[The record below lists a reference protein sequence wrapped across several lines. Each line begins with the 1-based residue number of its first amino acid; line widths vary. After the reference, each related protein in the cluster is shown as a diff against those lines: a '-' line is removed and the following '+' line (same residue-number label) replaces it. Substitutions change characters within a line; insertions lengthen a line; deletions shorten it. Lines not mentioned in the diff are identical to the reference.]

1 MGLRETLAR
10 TRQLFSR
17 LISAPTVSIEEL
29 EAALL
34 SADVGVAATR
44 HLLDAARRNP
54 QNPRAALEQEIAILL
69 RSGTRQ
75 KTNPNPPVQP
85 EVIMIVGVNG
95 SGKTTTVGKLSRLYA
110 NQGRKVIVAAA
121 DTYRDAAAEQVGIWA
136 ERAGVEIV
144 YSQKG
149 QDAAAVAFDTIT
161 RAVQN
166 RFDTVLVDTAGRLH
180 TRQDLMA
187 ELEKIKRVCARVK
200 PGSPEEIWLVLDAT
214 VGQNGI
220 RQAATFH
227 QRLGLTGI
235 IITKLDGTARG
246 GIIIPVVME
255 LKLPVLFIGTGEGL
269 DDLEPFDPDR
279 YARALFE

>member
-17 LISAPTVSIEEL
+17 LISAPVVNEEEL

-34 SADVGVAATR
+34 SADVGIQATR
-44 HLLDAARRNP
+44 QLLNAIRRPSPNP
-54 QNPRAALEQEIAILL
+54 KATLEQEIANLL
-69 RSGTRQ
+69 RSATPA
-75 KTNPNPPVQP
+75 KKPPVPLP
-85 EVIMIVGVNG
+85 EVIMLVGVNG
-95 SGKTTTVGKLSRLYA
+95 SGKTTTVGKLSRYYA
-110 NQGRKVIVAAA
+110 DRGKRVIVAAA

-149 QDAAAVAFDTIT
+149 QDAGAVAFDTIT
-161 RAVQN
+161 RALQN
-166 RFDTVLVDTAGRLH
+166 QFDIVLVDTAGRLH

-187 ELEKIKRVCARVK
+187 ELEKIKRVCAKVK
-200 PGSPEEIWLVLDAT
+200 PGAPEEIWLVIDAT

-220 RQAATFH
+220 RQAQTFH

-255 LKLPVLFIGTGEGL
+255 LKLPVLFIGTGEGIN
-269 DDLEPFDPDR
+269 DLEPFDPES
-279 YARALFE
+279 YARALFEN

>member
-17 LISAPTVSIEEL
+17 LISGPAVNLEEL

-34 SADVGVAATR
+34 SADVGTSAAR
-44 HLLDAARRNP
+44 HLLNAARRNASDP
-54 QNPRAALEQEIAILL
+54 KTALEQEIANLL
-69 RSGTRQ
+69 RSGTR
-75 KTNPNPPVQP
+75 PPTAPPAPP

-95 SGKTTTVGKLSRLYA
+95 SGKTTTVGKLSHYYA
-110 NQGRKVIVAAA
+110 GQGKRVIVAAA
-121 DTYRDAAAEQVGIWA
+121 DTYRDAAAEQLNIWA

-144 YSQKG
+144 HSHQG
-149 QDAAAVAFDTIT
+149 QDAGAVAFDTIT
-161 RAVQN
+161 RAIQH
-166 RFDTVLVDTAGRLH
+166 RFDIVLVDTAGRLH

-187 ELEKIKRVCARVK
+187 EVEKIKRVCARVK
-200 PGSPEEIWLVLDAT
+200 PGAPEEIWLVLDAT

-220 RQAATFH
+220 RQAQTFH
-227 QRLGLTGI
+227 ERLGLTGI

-255 LKLPVLFIGTGEGL
+255 LKLPVLFIGTGEGIN
-269 DDLEPFDPDR
+269 DLEPFNPDR